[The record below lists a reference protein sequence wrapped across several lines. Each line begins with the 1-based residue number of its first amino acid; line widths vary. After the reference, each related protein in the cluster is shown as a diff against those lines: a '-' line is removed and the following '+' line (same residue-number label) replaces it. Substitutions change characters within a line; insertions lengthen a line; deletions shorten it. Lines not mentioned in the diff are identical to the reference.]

1 MILGS
6 AATGGAKRYWNDLD
20 GTGWHTGGRAWPR
33 SSQQPLGV
41 HLGACTC
48 LSGKIVMGPKVR
60 FPGVDRAA
68 TASAVGPE
76 TATAGT
82 AYIGKASDE
91 ITDWG
96 QLPALGSAL
105 V

>member
-1 MILGS
+1 M
-6 AATGGAKRYWNDLD
+6 
-20 GTGWHTGGRAWPR
+20 
-33 SSQQPLGV
+33 
-41 HLGACTC
+41 
-48 LSGKIVMGPKVR
+48 MGPKVR